1 VIGSARARFQGAQ
14 AHSRQTELESL
25 SGKEDVRSKARRA
38 FLKARAVRKMSMTIT
53 DISAFNASL
62 NTHAEVD
69 EPEPEPEPE
78 PELEPQPQPQPQP
91 EQVQAAPTA
100 AAAEAEAEAEAE
112 VSPLLDDP
120 NLSEGFL
127 GPSSIEEQGITLSAK
142 LPVAVAVADASGSG
156 GACAALEALLD
167 LPADAHTQ
175 AMQAVEAERDTLMSE
190 RDAALS
196 ARDASVSERDAERDA
211 ALSEIAE
218 LKARLAAF
226 EGTP

>member
-1 VIGSARARFQGAQ
+1 MRCWSVVRPLDVQQTKRSVGAMSRVLVATAEEEEAALLAELSELDKHKSSAA
-14 AHSRQTELESL
+14 
-25 SGKEDVRSKARRA
+25 DV
-38 FLKARAVRKMSMTIT
+38 
-53 DISAFNASL
+53 D
-62 NTHAEVD
+62 
-69 EPEPEPEPE
+69 PEPQPQPQPEPE
-78 PELEPQPQPQPQP
+78 PELELEPELMQKLRQDWEPEAKPEPEAEPEPEP
-91 EQVQAAPTA
+91 EQVQAAPTISA
-100 AAAEAEAEAEAE
+100 AKAEAEAEAEAE

-196 ARDASVSERDAERDA
+196 KV
-211 ALSEIAE
+211 AL
-218 LKARLAAF
+218 LTARLAAF